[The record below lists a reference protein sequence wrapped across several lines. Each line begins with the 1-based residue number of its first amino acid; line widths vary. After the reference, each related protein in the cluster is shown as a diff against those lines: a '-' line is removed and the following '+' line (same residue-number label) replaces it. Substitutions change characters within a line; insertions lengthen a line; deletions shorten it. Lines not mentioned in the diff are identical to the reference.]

1 MGCAIDAEIKPQGLG
16 ETYTFTDADD
26 GPAGGESEPD
36 EEEEEDIAEV
46 SNQRRLQLAPQLAA
60 AKPRCVARL
69 SPPQVEE
76 GEEGALEEEVDE
88 EGEDGM
94 EDSEDSEDDT
104 VDNLW
109 LCGEAPEVPSVGYT
123 YALCPPLETPERLSA
138 LVGRR
143 ILLAHIT
150 DPIGLHMGCVRFSGV
165 GAKWKKLCATANF
178 LIRYTKKET
187 TGDMTEGQE
196 EVCELSVSNYGRD
209 EWWLLLNPIV

>member
-76 GEEGALEEEVDE
+76 GEEGALEEE
-88 EGEDGM
+88 
-94 EDSEDSEDDT
+94 